1 MKYVLR
7 ILLFLV
13 FGFVAYGYYY
23 KNSGSEEG
31 DKWIGIGILILALIL
46 MPLFIYHRYKNKNLD
61 DYMVK
66 TDRKKKEN
74 TENQ

>member
-23 KNSGSEEG
+23 KNKGSEEG
-31 DKWIGIGILILALIL
+31 DKWIGMGILILALVL